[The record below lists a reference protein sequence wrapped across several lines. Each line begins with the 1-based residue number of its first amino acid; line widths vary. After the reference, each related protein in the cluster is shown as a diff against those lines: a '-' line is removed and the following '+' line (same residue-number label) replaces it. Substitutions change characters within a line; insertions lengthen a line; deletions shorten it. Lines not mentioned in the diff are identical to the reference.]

1 MINYIIL
8 NMYKVNYV
16 INNNMNEI
24 QKMKRNFRASKAWKD
39 LQRKKKIQQQG
50 YCAVLMTK
58 LTRTANLHHLNL
70 DATKYTDLSNED
82 NFVYLSNKVHDCVH
96 LLYGSKCGWRNAI
109 GRLIE
114 ILEKMDKVNKT

>member
-24 QKMKRNFRASKAWKD
+24 QKIKRNFRASKAWKD
-39 LQRKKKIQQQG
+39 LQRKKKTQQLG

-58 LTRTANLHHLNL
+58 LTKTANLHHLNL

-109 GRLIE
+109 ERLIA
-114 ILEKMDKVNKT
+114 IFEKMDKVNKT

>member
-1 MINYIIL
+1 
-8 NMYKVNYV
+8 MYKVNYV

-39 LQRKKKIQQQG
+39 LQRKKKAQQLG

-58 LTRTANLHHLNL
+58 LTKTANLHHLNL

-109 GRLIE
+109 GRLIA
-114 ILEKMDKVNKT
+114 IFEKMDKVNKT

>member
-8 NMYKVNYV
+8 NVYKVNYV

-24 QKMKRNFRASKAWKD
+24 QKIKRNFRASKAWKD
-39 LQRKKKIQQQG
+39 LQRKKKTQQLG

-58 LTRTANLHHLNL
+58 LTKTANLHHLNL

-109 GRLIE
+109 GRLIA
-114 ILEKMDKVNKT
+114 IFEKMDKVNKT

>member
-1 MINYIIL
+1 MNTNYKII
-8 NMYKVNYV
+8 KKSCTS
-16 INNNMNEI
+16 EA

-39 LQRKKKIQQQG
+39 LQRKKKIAQQG

-96 LLYGSKCGWRNAI
+96 LLYGSKCGWRNAV
-109 GRLIE
+109 GRLIA
-114 ILEKMDKVNKT
+114 IFEKMDNVNKQIKLK